1 MYSMHPS
8 LAPEIANAHGD
19 SQSPSKSAAQLHGFT
34 WSHEFATPEA
44 RTLRGDL
51 TSTSWDEKQPRTL
64 YSKLYERPIE
74 KREVFVHSTIDVRR
88 SASVSQSPPHS
99 SDLSSPHPSLN
110 TSYASVAESDPTGR
124 HEQDD
129 LQHGYWELSAAWPAD
144 SYQASGPRYYS
155 ADRSVLHAPMAV
167 TEPIRPFS
175 PPPTHRSNHQPL
187 PARFHSSYS
196 ELSANVAFLSEIK
209 SQSTSSSKGSSAEN
223 FSEPSTPAATSRALQ
238 PESRLETSTVTPT
251 EPPTNRLATQ
261 PRPIVRRKNLPDG
274 ERRNGTP
281 SPRASGNLKMLSG
294 KKGNDVRR
302 QPSLACFFCRERKI
316 ACGRP
321 AEGSVDRTC
330 NQCARRSFPCDYP
343 TESMRGQHKRRK
355 THKDGN

>member
-1 MYSMHPS
+1 
-8 LAPEIANAHGD
+8 
-19 SQSPSKSAAQLHGFT
+19 
-34 WSHEFATPEA
+34 
-44 RTLRGDL
+44 
-51 TSTSWDEKQPRTL
+51 
-64 YSKLYERPIE
+64 
-74 KREVFVHSTIDVRR
+74 
-88 SASVSQSPPHS
+88 
-99 SDLSSPHPSLN
+99 
-110 TSYASVAESDPTGR
+110 
-124 HEQDD
+124 
-129 LQHGYWELSAAWPAD
+129 
-144 SYQASGPRYYS
+144 
-155 ADRSVLHAPMAV
+155 MAV

-330 NQCARRSFPCDYP
+330 KYVYQCRLITWKLADAALSVSVPAVRFRAITQQNLCVVSTSGERLIRMVIEVFVIGVILYFVCFTVRS
-343 TESMRGQHKRRK
+343 
-355 THKDGN
+355 